1 VGFSCKKA
9 TSLSILDMDAL
20 GFKQL
25 KKELQKNIFYPAWL
39 IFA

>member
-1 VGFSCKKA
+1 
-9 TSLSILDMDAL
+9 MDDT

-25 KKELQKNIFYPAWL
+25 KKGYKKNDFYPAWL

>member
-1 VGFSCKKA
+1 
-9 TSLSILDMDAL
+9 MDAL